1 MHIFKKL
8 LLALLMV
15 LMPCLV
21 HAADAGAGKHA
32 IDALLESNI
41 ARDPS
46 TLGMREAMAEA
57 QRQWDV
63 ELNATYKRLMA
74 KLDAAGQASLRDTQ
88 RNWLQFRDAEF
99 KAIRDV
105 VAAQPGTVHLLSA
118 SEFALQLVRE
128 RALTL
133 AAYEQ
138 ELAN

>member
-1 MHIFKKL
+1 MHIFRKL
-8 LLALLMV
+8 PLV
-15 LMPCLV
+15 FVILMPCHV
-21 HAADAGAGKHA
+21 HAADAGAEQHA
-32 IDALLESNI
+32 IDAVLESNI
-41 ARDPS
+41 ARDSS
-46 TLGMREAMAEA
+46 TQGMRQAMAEA

-88 RNWLQFRDAEF
+88 RSWIQFRDAEL

-105 VAAQPGTVHLLSA
+105 VAAQPGTVHMLSA

-133 AAYEQ
+133 AAYEK

>member
-1 MHIFKKL
+1 MHIFKTL
-8 LLALLMV
+8 LLAFMV
-15 LMPCLV
+15 LVPCLV
-21 HAADAGAGKHA
+21 QAADAGAAKHA

-46 TLGMREAMAEA
+46 TLGMRQAMAEA

-74 KLDAAGQASLRDTQ
+74 KLDAGGQASLRDTQ
-88 RNWLQFRDAEF
+88 RSWLQFRDAEL
-99 KAIRDV
+99 KAIRTV

-118 SEFALQLVRE
+118 SEFALQLVRD